1 MNTLT
6 ILVNL
11 IALVLNV
18 LAFVRSRRDRRVAEG
33 LRADAMGLVDR
44 AEAILARRVRAAAIQ
59 VVDDATP
66 PALPKELA

>member
-1 MNTLT
+1 MNLLP
-6 ILVNL
+6 ILINL

-18 LAFVRSRRDRRVAEG
+18 LAFVHSRRVRRVAEG

-44 AEAILARRVRAAAIQ
+44 AEAILARRVRYAALQGA
-59 VVDDATP
+59 DDSTP